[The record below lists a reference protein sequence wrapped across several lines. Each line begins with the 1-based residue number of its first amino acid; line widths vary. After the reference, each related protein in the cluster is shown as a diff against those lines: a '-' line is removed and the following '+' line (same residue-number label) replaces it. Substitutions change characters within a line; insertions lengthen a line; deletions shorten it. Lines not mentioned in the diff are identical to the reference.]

1 MAEQTQKYRDY
12 EMEDNIILQKSS
24 TLHAL
29 FEDNIAPFTAFD
41 PDMDS
46 TYAGN
51 WKAQIELCQSDLPDE
66 TIVDQQ
72 TQRTAELEKAKT
84 ASLLAAEDLEYYVK
98 KAFPG
103 NKRIA
108 KEFAFNKRSGLRAHT
123 LNLISWLMVMKKVAD
138 DYSTQLATV
147 NMPLAVLTGLE
158 AAAQAVANKEIEQ
171 EYFKRKRLRF
181 TRERMEKFNR
191 LYAICKEVNDA
202 AQSVF
207 RNDHARW
214 QMFEI

>member
-1 MAEQTQKYRDY
+1 
-12 EMEDNIILQKSS
+12 
-24 TLHAL
+24 
-29 FEDNIAPFTAFD
+29 
-41 PDMDS
+41 
-46 TYAGN
+46 
-51 WKAQIELCQSDLPDE
+51 
-66 TIVDQQ
+66 
-72 TQRTAELEKAKT
+72 
-84 ASLLAAEDLEYYVK
+84 
-98 KAFPG
+98 
-103 NKRIA
+103 
-108 KEFAFNKRSGLRAHT
+108 
-123 LNLISWLMVMKKVAD
+123 MVMKKVAD